1 MKNNELTLKGK
12 IDSKGNLLIPMKVLT
27 NFLGQH
33 KGKGI
38 IATFNVYSPNDSKLL
53 QHYYYNGVIP
63 SVQKGFAE
71 LGDILTSKETIER
84 LELLSP
90 WTHSVSFNVFNNSSI
105 DEIIQVEDLTMKDF
119 ISHID
124 FIKQYAA
131 ENLHVYICDPN
142 ED

>member
-71 LGDILTSKETIER
+71 LGDIL
-84 LELLSP
+84 
-90 WTHSVSFNVFNNSSI
+90 F
-105 DEIIQVEDLTMKDF
+105 
-119 ISHID
+119 
-124 FIKQYAA
+124 
-131 ENLHVYICDPN
+131 
-142 ED
+142 